1 MDIDPV
7 VTDRARLPL
16 DVHGSGRVT
25 VVTADAAQLI
35 PGLGKVDVLMVTVD
49 AWDVPPTWI
58 DQLMPGGRLV
68 VPLRMRGLT
77 RSIAFTR
84 VGDHL
89 ESESAKICGFVP
101 MQGSTAHNEELL
113 LVNGTP
119 EIGLLFPAG
128 AGSGI

>member
-1 MDIDPV
+1 
-7 VTDRARLPL
+7 
-16 DVHGSGRVT
+16 
-25 VVTADAAQLI
+25 
-35 PGLGKVDVLMVTVD
+35 MVTVG

-101 MQGSTAHNEELL
+101 MQGSTAHNEELP

-119 EIGLLFPAG
+119 EIRLLIPAG